1 MLNHVRNATVWLS
14 LAAFGAGAFVATPV
28 TAEETALRKVTKK
41 VMPVYSLI
49 AKKARLTG
57 TVKMLALVSPDG
69 SVKSV
74 HVLGGNALFVG
85 AAEEAVKQWKFEV
98 APKETTEPVSLKFE
112 NPV

>member
-1 MLNHVRNATVWLS
+1 MLNHVRHAAVWLS
-14 LAAFGAGAFVATPV
+14 LAAFGAGAVFVAPV

-41 VMPVYSLI
+41 VMPVYSLV
-49 AKKARLTG
+49 ARKAHLTG

-69 SVKSV
+69 TVKSV
-74 HVLGGNALFVG
+74 HTLGGNPLFVA